1 MRFFADSLIETWPFL
16 QGWPPWL
23 VYGLVML
30 VFGAMVLFGFVS
42 LFAGIVTV
50 VERRIAARMHFRIGP
65 NRVGFQG
72 CLQWLADGIK
82 NFTKEDLI
90 PGGASKMLYL
100 FAPYLVFTGLFLAF
114 VTLPFGQALVI
125 SDLNVGIFYIL
136 AVTSFVTVGLVLAG
150 WASNNKWSLLGGIR
164 SAAQIVSYE
173 IPTGLAVLTVVL
185 MSGTLSTQGIIGSQ
199 GVWPW
204 DWFVFA
210 NPFVFITFF
219 IFFISTLAEGNRVP
233 FDLPEAESELV
244 AGYNVE
250 YSGMRF
256 VFFFFAEYANLFVMG
271 ALTAILFFGGWNSPV
286 SWNIDLFGLFPAPLE
301 ISGTLILMAK
311 ALSFVVLIIWL
322 RWTLPRLRV
331 DQLMVVCWQYLVPIA
346 FVCMLGTAFWMI
358 GEHRWADL
366 DYVKYPIFLFG
377 VFLVLAMAARTV
389 RNIRRVGDPVDLNP
403 FQ

>member
-1 MRFFADSLIETWPFL
+1 MRFFADSLIETWPLFE
-16 QGWPPWL
+16 GWPPWL
-23 VYGLVML
+23 VYGLVMFA
-30 VFGAMVLFGFVS
+30 FGALLLFGFVS

-50 VERRIAARMHFRIGP
+50 VERRIAARMQFRVGP
-65 NRVGFQG
+65 NRVGIQG

-82 NFTKEDLI
+82 NFTKEDLT
-90 PGGASKMLYL
+90 PAGASKLLYL
-100 FAPYLVFTGLFLAF
+100 FSPYLVFTGLFLAF
-114 VTLPFGQALVI
+114 VALPFGQALVI

-173 IPTGLAVLTVVL
+173 IPIGLSVLTVVL
-185 MSGTLSTQGIIGSQ
+185 MAGTLSTQGIIERQ
-199 GVWPW
+199 GWAPW

-210 NPFVFITFF
+210 NPFAFIAFF
-219 IFFISTLAEGNRVP
+219 IFFTSTLAEGNRVP

-271 ALTAILFFGGWNSPV
+271 AMTSLLFFGGWNSPFN
-286 SWNIDLFGLFPAPLE
+286 WTIDLFGLFPAPLE
-301 ISGTLILMAK
+301 ISGTLVFMAK
-311 ALSFVVLIIWL
+311 ALGFVVVIIWL

-331 DQLMVVCWQYLVPIA
+331 DQLMVVCWQYLTPIA

-358 GEHRWADL
+358 GIHRWDAL
-366 DYVKYPIFLFG
+366 DYVRYPIFLLG
-377 VFLVLAMAARTV
+377 VFLVLAMAARAV

>member
-1 MRFFADSLIETWPFL
+1 MRFFADRLIETWPL
-16 QGWPPWL
+16 LEGWPLWL
-23 VYGLVML
+23 INGAVMFA
-30 VFGAMVLFGFVS
+30 FGALVLFGFVS

-65 NRVGFQG
+65 NRVGIQG

-82 NFTKEDLI
+82 NFTKEDLT
-90 PGGASKMLYL
+90 PEGASKLLYL
-100 FAPYLVFTGLFLAF
+100 FSPYLVFTGLFLTF
-114 VTLPFGQALVI
+114 VVLPFGQALVI

-136 AVTSFVTVGLVLAG
+136 AVSSFVTVGLVLAG
-150 WASNNKWSLLGGIR
+150 WASNNKWALLGGIR

-173 IPTGLAVLTVVL
+173 IPSGLAVLTVVL
-185 MSGTLSTQGIIGSQ
+185 MAGTLSTQGIIRSQ

-204 DWFVFA
+204 EWFVFA
-210 NPFVFITFF
+210 NPFAFIACF
-219 IFFISTLAEGNRVP
+219 IFFISTLAEGNRTP

-286 SWNIDLFGLFPAPLE
+286 NWSITLFGLFPAPLE
-301 ISGTLILMAK
+301 ISGTLVFMAK
-311 ALSFVVLIIWL
+311 ALTFVVLIIWL

-331 DQLMVVCWQYLVPIA
+331 DQLMVVCWQYLTPIG
-346 FVCMLGTAFWMI
+346 FVCMLGTACWMI
-358 GEHRWADL
+358 GADQWNAL
-366 DYVKYPIFLFG
+366 VYVKYPIFLFG
-377 VFLVLAMAARTV
+377 VFLVLAMAARIV